1 MVPRKTP
8 DPDGWYAVCE
18 GGAAL
23 QKQTAESAFG
33 KEKTEGTKMPR
44 SREQNEKIREE
55 AKTKILQKSVAFFA
69 KNGVE
74 GTKISGLTKG
84 IGISQGALYVYYN
97 TKEEVYDAVVE
108 FAKEKIAS
116 EELLSIE
123 EKDVP
128 AVRKLRYVSDYI
140 LKKLSDEKLFCSY
153 LLLALKDRAEG
164 RSHDEDALFL
174 MMKNIIKEG
183 QKDGSF
189 AKGNAEK
196 TADYFLSVLYIFCV
210 KKINDPS
217 CVLLTSS
224 ELERVVR
231 G

>member
-1 MVPRKTP
+1 
-8 DPDGWYAVCE
+8 
-18 GGAAL
+18 
-23 QKQTAESAFG
+23 
-33 KEKTEGTKMPR
+33 MPR

-74 GTKISGLTKG
+74 GTKIGNLTKG

-97 TKEEVYDAVVE
+97 TKEEVYDAVVL
-108 FAKEKIAS
+108 FAKEKIAT
-116 EELLSIE
+116 EELLAIE

-128 AVRKLRYVSDYI
+128 AVRKLRYITDYI
-140 LKKLSDEKLFCSY
+140 LKKIEDDKAYTNY

-164 RSHDEDALFL
+164 RFSADDLLFS
-174 MMKNIIKEG
+174 MMKNVIKEG

-210 KKINDPS
+210 KKVNDPK
-217 CVLLTSS
+217 CNLLTSS
-224 ELERVVR
+224 ELERVIR